1 MVSSLNIRLHDSMN
15 LWNLVKIGAQVVFLV
30 LVIARERDEEGE
42 NGRETKDAT
51 RRGGAEDRTEGM
63 KENTPDLMGQR
74 EGYRAGT
81 QAADSP

>member
-1 MVSSLNIRLHDSMN
+1 MKRG
-15 LWNLVKIGAQVVFLV
+15 K
-30 LVIARERDEEGE
+30 RK
-42 NGRETKDAT
+42 RETKDAT

-63 KENTPDLMGQR
+63 KENTPDPMGQR